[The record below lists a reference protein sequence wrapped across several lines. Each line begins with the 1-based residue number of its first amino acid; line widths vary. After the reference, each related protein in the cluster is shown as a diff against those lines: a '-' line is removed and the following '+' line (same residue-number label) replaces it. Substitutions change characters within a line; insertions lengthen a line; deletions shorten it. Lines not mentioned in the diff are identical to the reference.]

1 MSNVEP
7 SAAKSEQSSSLV
19 DSLQPGQNDH
29 SLDEHRSAAGKTV
42 ETPNAD
48 MLEDR
53 VPEWAQ
59 LSRQAVIWTVIL
71 GILWMVLSYHQLWH
85 TDLWGHLSYG
95 RVIVEQKQI
104 PATEPLMPLSK
115 GVPMVDTA
123 WLAQVT
129 GYLFYSQWGVASLQ
143 FLYAASLFICVVAL
157 LLRFQ
162 KKTDSVAVCIIGLV
176 VFGLVAYKSLAII
189 RPQLAGLACYV
200 VMFSLLTRNKWPRYF
215 WVVLPLLFAFWANV
229 HGSFLLGLVVLGGLC
244 LGRGLDVYRR
254 TKSFKMVKADPKTQ
268 RLFVMIELAILATLL
283 NPYGIGIY
291 PAIHEISRHPNLTS
305 LIEWEPLTL
314 RMVHGKAM
322 AAATIVLIILYRLT
336 PRRVSFAEPILLIGL
351 GLLAMWSVRMVV
363 WWTPIAAVYTV
374 LHLNAA
380 LKKYLDSKRED
391 PEQESTRSGLNT
403 VVTIGLAWIFF
414 AYTPFGTVLLHGYP
428 KEAQKFNRIF
438 RRSVSPQ
445 TPVEITNYLHDHQP
459 RGLIFNSYEWGD
471 YLLWAGPEN
480 LQIFLNSHA
489 HLVPRDVWLDYL
501 HIASA
506 SSAWRDKLDRYGVN
520 TVIIDHQYRSRLIR
534 ELKNDTDW
542 KLEYED
548 NLGAIFLR
556 KIPVLN

>member
-1 MSNVEP
+1 MTDGKSSPAEP
-7 SAAKSEQSSSLV
+7 AQSPSSSASEHPDV
-19 DSLQPGQNDH
+19 PVSD
-29 SLDEHRSAAGKTV
+29 DEHHAESAI
-42 ETPNAD
+42 ETPDAD

-59 LSRQAVIWTVIL
+59 LSRKAVIWTVIL

-85 TDLWGHLSYG
+85 TDIWGHLSYG

-104 PATEPLMPLSK
+104 PTTEPLMPLSK

-123 WLAQVT
+123 WLAQIV

-143 FLYAASLFICVVAL
+143 FLYAGSLFICVIAL
-157 LLRFQ
+157 LLRFHE
-162 KKTDSVAVCIIGLV
+162 KTDSVAVSLIGLA

-200 VMFSLLTRNKWPRYF
+200 VMFSLLSRNKWHRSF
-215 WVVLPLLFAFWANV
+215 WVIIPLLFIFWANV
-229 HGSFLLGLVVLGGLC
+229 HGSFLLGFAVLGALC
-244 LGRGLDVYRR
+244 AGRGLDIYRH
-254 TKSFKMVKADPKTQ
+254 TKSLKAVAADPKTQ
-268 RLFVMIELAILATLL
+268 RLFVITELAILATLL

-291 PAIHEISRHPNLTS
+291 PAIHAISQNPNLAN
-305 LIEWEPLTL
+305 LIEWDPLTL

-322 AAATIVLIILYRLT
+322 AMASIVLIILYRLT

-363 WWTPIAAVYTV
+363 WWTPIAALYTV
-374 LHLNAA
+374 LHLNAVM
-380 LKKYLDSKRED
+380 KKYLKPQIE
-391 PEQESTRSGLNT
+391 ETGQEFSRSGLNT

-414 AYTPFGTVLLHGYP
+414 AYTPFGTTLLHGYP
-428 KEAQKFNRIF
+428 KDAKKYNHIY

-445 TPVEITNYLHDHQP
+445 TPVEITSYLHQHVPQ
-459 RGLIFNSYEWGD
+459 GLVFNAYEWGD
-471 YLLWAGPEN
+471 YLLWSGPPKMKV
-480 LQIFLNSHA
+480 FLNSHA
-489 HLVPRDVWLDYL
+489 HLVPRDIWLDYL

-506 SSAWRDKLDRYGVN
+506 STAWRDKLDRYGVN
-520 TVIIDHQYRSRLIR
+520 TVIIDHRYRSRLIS
-534 ELKNDTDW
+534 ELNNDSDW

-548 NLGAIFLR
+548 TLGAIFLR
-556 KIPVLN
+556 KIPIVN

>member
-1 MSNVEP
+1 MSN
-7 SAAKSEQSSSLV
+7 AKSSSAESAQSISSV
-19 DSLQPGQNDH
+19 DSGSSDIPDSDVEQV
-29 SLDEHRSAAGKTV
+29 AGTSV
-42 ETPNAD
+42 ETPDAD

-59 LSRQAVIWTVIL
+59 LSRKAVIWTVIL

-85 TDLWGHLSYG
+85 TDIWGHLSYG

-104 PATEPLMPLSK
+104 PATEPLMPLSE

-123 WLAQVT
+123 WLAQVV
-129 GYLFYSQWGVASLQ
+129 GFFIHSQWGVASLQ
-143 FLYAASLFICVVAL
+143 FLYASSIFICVIAL
-157 LLRFQ
+157 LLRFRE
-162 KKTDSVAVCIIGLV
+162 KTDSIAVSLIGLV

-200 VMFSLLTRNKWPRYF
+200 VMFSLVTRNKWHRSF
-215 WVVLPLLFAFWANV
+215 WVILPLLFAFWANV
-229 HGSFLLGLVVLGGLC
+229 HGSFLLGFAVLGALC
-244 LGRGLDVYRR
+244 LGRGLDIYRH
-254 TKSFKMVKADPKTQ
+254 TKSFKAIAADPKTQ
-268 RLFVMIELAILATLL
+268 RLFVITELAILATLL

-291 PAIHEISRHPNLTS
+291 PAIHAISHNPNLAN
-305 LIEWEPLTL
+305 LVEWDPLTL

-322 AAATIVLIILYRLT
+322 AVASIVLIILYRLT

-351 GLLAMWSVRMVV
+351 GLLAMWSVRMVI
-363 WWTPIAAVYTV
+363 WWTPIAALYTF
-374 LHLNAA
+374 LHLNAV
-380 LKKYLDSKRED
+380 LKKYLKSQQ
-391 PEQESTRSGLNT
+391 EQEEAEQPTRSGLNT

-414 AYTPFGTVLLHGYP
+414 AYTPFGTIMLHGYP
-428 KEAQKFNRIF
+428 KDAAKYKRIY

-445 TPVEITNYLHDHQP
+445 TPFEITNYLHDHQP
-459 RGLIFNSYEWGD
+459 QGLVFNPYEWGD
-471 YLLWAGPEN
+471 YLLWAGPAN
-480 LQIFLNSHA
+480 MKIFLNSHA
-489 HLVPRDVWLDYL
+489 HLVPRDIWLDYL
-501 HIASA
+501 HIANA

-534 ELKNDTDW
+534 EMKNDTDW

-556 KIPVLN
+556 KIPILN